1 MALLISLPGGI
12 LTLLQLL
19 SAACLQTG
27 NSAGYNRANGYGVN
41 QPAHLSGVQGC
52 SIEIPFF
59 FYYPWELATD
69 PKMSISWR
77 WKQFHGEYI
86 YNSTRPFIHKHFKNR
101 LTLNWT
107 QGQTTGVLK
116 ILNLKKTDQETY
128 FCRVFLQTTEG
139 MKVWQ
144 NIPGTKLIMNHAT
157 RTPTTLPSTTAITS
171 ASTQN
176 DIAKG
181 RENGG
186 GLDLQTTIGL
196 AMAAAVF
203 LAGVLGLIEFLRRK
217 RHHGQRTKAETPARE
232 PLETSEK
239 RESVSHEGQGMDPKE
254 NPKVSNSDAG
264 LKRVD
269 RC

>member
-144 NIPGTKLIMNHAT
+144 NIPGTKLIMNHGSHWKPVRNVRVSAMKVILSASCFHPWLCLLLPRPHT
-157 RTPTTLPSTTAITS
+157 SISIPSVLYFPPPTVPPCNQGPHLTVGSPSHLPALLSHCLTS
-171 ASTQN
+171 ALHVPFSRARYGSQ
-176 DIAKG
+176 
-181 RENGG
+181 REPQGK
-186 GLDLQTTIGL
+186 Q
-196 AMAAAVF
+196 
-203 LAGVLGLIEFLRRK
+203 LRR
-217 RHHGQRTKAETPARE
+217 RPE
-232 PLETSEK
+232 
-239 RESVSHEGQGMDPKE
+239 ESG
-254 NPKVSNSDAG
+254 
-264 LKRVD
+264 
-269 RC
+269 